1 MGLIEDAKS
10 IVKRDPAARNIW
22 EVIFLY
28 PGFKVLIYHR
38 IANFLYRHKRYFL
51 ARWISQ
57 RGRKKT
63 GIEIHPGA
71 KIGKGLFI
79 DHGMGVVIGET
90 AEIGITA
97 PYITE

>member
-38 IANFLYRHKRYFL
+38 IANFYIDIKDISLQGGFHKEEEKRQVLKFTQVL
-51 ARWISQ
+51 
-57 RGRKKT
+57 K
-63 GIEIHPGA
+63 
-71 KIGKGLFI
+71 
-79 DHGMGVVIGET
+79 
-90 AEIGITA
+90 
-97 PYITE
+97 